1 MDGSPD
7 QFHSSQCYTFHLTYT
22 DNMFRQFCLAQVEN
36 PVLDNSSVATEYAD
50 QIILHGTTV
59 Q

>member
-1 MDGSPD
+1 
-7 QFHSSQCYTFHLTYT
+7 
-22 DNMFRQFCLAQVEN
+22 MFRKFCLAQVEN
-36 PVLDNSSVATEYAD
+36 PMLDNGSFATEYVD

>member
-1 MDGSPD
+1 M
-7 QFHSSQCYTFHLTYT
+7 

-36 PVLDNSSVATEYAD
+36 PVLDNSSVATECAD

>member
-1 MDGSPD
+1 
-7 QFHSSQCYTFHLTYT
+7 
-22 DNMFRQFCLAQVEN
+22 MFRQFCLAYVEY
-36 PVLDNSSVATEYAD
+36 PVLDGSSLATEYAD